1 LILLFS
7 MGSVSLPAQYF
18 FTGEVKD
25 AHGDGLQN
33 GSINVLST
41 GSSYRPGVHG
51 EFGIISRRLND
62 TVTLSFDGYEPYT
75 AAVSAAEFLQVTLKS
90 LAFTAVSNRHCLKSV
105 FSNSGPSTEH
115 PFVDQSSSVSFP
127 GNIDRA
133 SYNLIRKFLDM
144 GAVVPHDAVQIEE
157 ILNYFNFYYES
168 PDTGNVFHCSSD
180 LLPCPWNGLHK
191 LLCLSIC
198 AGKAD
203 LQKAPPANLVFLI
216 DASGSMDLP
225 DKLPMVKSAIRLLI
239 NNLRD
244 IDTISVIEF
253 GGKLRVL
260 LEGMPGSGKAKIMEA
275 IEGLAPDGPTPGE
288 QAIKLAYEVAHRQ
301 FIPGGN
307 NKIILITDGDIS
319 ESPSGKRQLE
329 HLIGEQ
335 SQDGISLNCIGVGM
349 EGYKNSELPEL
360 AKKGHGEFGHAADE
374 QDAENLLVSQLAPT
388 SFCMADSVFIT
399 TGFSSSLVKEYRLIG
414 FDNRK
419 SLLGDTVLS
428 RLEGSRIVSGH
439 SLLAL
444 FELVP
449 RDSIINADTV
459 AEVKISYCLPGQSS
473 GKVINYSCPNKLI
486 PFDKA
491 KSNLKKAACIALF
504 GMKLQESGYV
514 SQISWIDIEKMTKKS
529 FPGNNYI
536 DKEYV
541 DLVAKAKKV
550 YKQSH

>member
-1 LILLFS
+1 
-7 MGSVSLPAQYF
+7 MGCVSLPAQYF

-33 GSINVLST
+33 GSISVLST

-51 EFGIISRRLND
+51 EFGITSRKLND

-90 LAFTAVSNRHCLKSV
+90 LAFTAVSDRHCVKSV
-105 FSNSGPSTEH
+105 FSDSKPSAEH
-115 PFVDQSSSVSFP
+115 PFVGQSSSVSFP

-144 GAVVPHDAVQIEE
+144 GAAVPHAAVQIEE

-168 PDTGNVFHCSSD
+168 PDTGDVFHCSSN
-180 LLPCPWNGLHK
+180 LLSCPWNELHK

-244 IDTISVIEF
+244 IDTVSVIEF
-253 GGKLRVL
+253 GGRLRVL
-260 LEGMPGSGKAKIMEA
+260 LEGMPGSGKAKIMEV
-275 IEGLAPDGPTPGE
+275 IEGLTPDGPTPGE

-301 FIPGGN
+301 FIPGGS
-307 NKIILITDGDIS
+307 NKILLITDGDIS
-319 ESPSGKRQLE
+319 ESASGKRQLE
-329 HLIGEQ
+329 ELIGDQ

-349 EGYKNSELPEL
+349 EGYKDSELPGL
-360 AKKGHGEFGHAADE
+360 AKKGNGEFAHVTDE
-374 QDAENLLVSQLAPT
+374 QDAENQLVSQLAPT

-399 TGFSSSLVKEYRLIG
+399 AGFSSSLVKEYRLIG
-414 FDNRK
+414 FDNPK
-419 SLLGDTVLS
+419 SLVGDTLLS
-428 RLEGSRIVSGH
+428 RLEGSKVVSGH

-449 RDSIINADTV
+449 RDSLINADTV
-459 AEVKISYCLPGQSS
+459 AEVRISYCLPGQNS
-473 GKVINYSCPNKLI
+473 GKVINYSCPNRLI

-491 KSNLKKAACIALF
+491 ENNLKKTACIALF
-504 GMKLQESGYV
+504 GMKLQGSGYV
-514 SQISWIDIEKMTKKS
+514 SQISWADIEKMTKKIFS
-529 FPGNNYI
+529 GNNCI

-550 YKQSH
+550 YKQAH

>member
-1 LILLFS
+1 
-7 MGSVSLPAQYF
+7 
-18 FTGEVKD
+18 
-25 AHGDGLQN
+25 
-33 GSINVLST
+33 
-41 GSSYRPGVHG
+41 
-51 EFGIISRRLND
+51 
-62 TVTLSFDGYEPYT
+62 
-75 AAVSAAEFLQVTLKS
+75 
-90 LAFTAVSNRHCLKSV
+90 
-105 FSNSGPSTEH
+105 
-115 PFVDQSSSVSFP
+115 
-127 GNIDRA
+127 
-133 SYNLIRKFLDM
+133 
-144 GAVVPHDAVQIEE
+144 
-157 ILNYFNFYYES
+157 
-168 PDTGNVFHCSSD
+168 
-180 LLPCPWNGLHK
+180 
-191 LLCLSIC
+191 
-198 AGKAD
+198 
-203 LQKAPPANLVFLI
+203 
-216 DASGSMDLP
+216 MDLP

-244 IDTISVIEF
+244 IDTVSVIAF
-253 GGKLRVL
+253 GGKLRIL
-260 LEGMPGSGKAKIMEA
+260 LEGMPGSGKAKIMEV

-301 FIPGGN
+301 FMPGGN

-329 HLIGEQ
+329 DFIGEQ

-360 AKKGHGEFGHAADE
+360 AKKGHGEFAHAADE

-399 TGFSSSLVKEYRLIG
+399 TGFNSSLVKEYRLIG

-459 AEVKISYCLPGQSS
+459 AEVKISYCLPGQNS
-473 GKVINYSCPNKLI
+473 GKVISYSCPNKLI

-514 SQISWIDIEKMTKKS
+514 SQISWIDIEKMTKKV
-529 FPGNNYI
+529 FPGNNCI

-541 DLVAKAKKV
+541 ELVAKAKKV